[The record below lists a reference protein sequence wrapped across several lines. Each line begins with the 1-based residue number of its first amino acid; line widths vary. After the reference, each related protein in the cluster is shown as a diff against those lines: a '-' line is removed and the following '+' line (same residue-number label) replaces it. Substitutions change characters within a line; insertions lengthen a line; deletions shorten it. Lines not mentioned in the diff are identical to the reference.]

1 MRAFSSRAS
10 AQHSSSTVF
19 LDPSGFLPGRILFFA
34 RGCGG
39 AVGGLMAGPP
49 MKSPTTFKCLHCNE
63 ICSCEPRNRGRQHYC
78 PAPDCR
84 RASKAAS
91 QRRWLSRPEN
101 ENYFRGADN
110 CGRVRQWRGD
120 HPGYWRKKIP
130 APGTALQEISNSQ
143 PVEKEVIEP
152 PGPRSALQEICFL
165 QPALLVGLVS
175 VLTGNALQEDIVSSV
190 RALLDRGEDIL
201 RTPPG
206 SPSFPR
212 HENQTCFVPA
222 TTAPR
227 APPVQLNRS
236 APGPRPAY
244 PRALA

>member
-1 MRAFSSRAS
+1 MAVGWGRFLPPPSAQPSSSR
-10 AQHSSSTVF
+10 VF
-19 LDPSGFLPGRILFFA
+19 FVSCGLLPERILCFA

-39 AVGGLMAGPP
+39 GVGGFDGGAA
-49 MKSPTTFKCLHCNE
+49 MKSPTKFKCLHCNE
-63 ICSCEPRNRGRQHYC
+63 ICRCEPRSRGRQHYC

-84 RASKAAS
+84 RASKAES

-110 CGRVRQWRGD
+110 CGRVRQWRKA

-130 APGTALQEISNSQ
+130 APGSALQEIWKEPSIPQ
-143 PVEKEVIEP
+143 AVEKEAIEP
-152 PGPRSALQEICFL
+152 PVPRSALQEICHP

-175 VLTGNALQEDIVSSV
+175 VLTGYALQEDIASSV

-206 SPSFPR
+206 SPCLPR

-222 TTAPR
+222 TAAPR
-227 APPVQLNRS
+227 APPVQLDRS
-236 APGPRPAY
+236 APGP
-244 PRALA
+244 